1 MKRAVCLLTCM
12 LVVVAS
18 FGAEVDG
25 YTVKDFSLTGAIEGE
40 NITFSLDFDV
50 EAEKGV
56 DLPLVVGDVAYL
68 DGTFPKRAELARE
81 GNRYF
86 LRFNGDQGG
95 FGFGKSREGHVSF
108 EFASRPQK
116 DGDWRQ
122 TSFAIPS
129 SSIRKLAVTCDRDD
143 LEVRFPGAL
152 RVTRGKSIDG
162 RTQVTAYLGVSGK
175 FEVAWKP
182 EVKKL
187 ESELVVSCDANTI
200 ATASV
205 GALRLDTVFTYRVI
219 QGMLDK
225 LTLLLPD
232 VNVTQVRGDDIQD
245 WSIDRTDPQ
254 NPKLLVSL
262 SRPKEDLYRLQV
274 EGEMVLP
281 EFPCTSDLPVF
292 TPQEVL
298 RTSGFV
304 MIGADSAIK
313 LQITR
318 VAGLTQVDQAS
329 FPAVM
334 MDANKG
340 RAKPTRT
347 LYAYQYANTPY
358 RLEVNADDIVTSFT
372 ADDHL
377 VVSYADNELS
387 LDASVEIEVKDAPAR
402 EITIETDNDPAWTVT
417 SVTGQYVSEAD
428 TDIREEQGRRIIY
441 VPFTQAVTGPTL
453 VNVRMEKSLKADTTS
468 FSTPAFKLRGAK
480 SERGY
485 LVVAAEKGVRLKP
498 AQFSGLR
505 EVHTGSAPMRVEGAQ
520 HAFRFKSPDW
530 SVTLDV
536 QRSMSSVHAE
546 AFHLVSLGEGVMYC
560 SATINYD
567 IDGSPLQEFKV
578 HVPAEIETVEFV
590 GADIEGWTREDEVC
604 TVRLQTKT
612 LGNFTL
618 LVTYDM
624 QFAYE
629 GADIS
634 VGGIETIDTE
644 SEVGYIVLASSA
656 SLRLEAKTLMPSII
670 QIDRDEIPKA
680 YSTPVADPIIG
691 AYKFVRTPHTA
702 AIRVTPFDTEQMLG
716 QVSDCITIETSLTKN
731 WESRTVA
738 TYYVKNA
745 SKQYL
750 VVQLP
755 EGVKPWSIKLLSE
768 NGAKQDVLSQQSNGK
783 ILIPVR
789 RPHDP
794 NAPIAVEIVYAQ
806 RHGDMSF
813 WQSALKGVVFEFP
826 VLPETH
832 ATFLNWHVD
841 VSEDQAIG
849 GGAGD
854 LTTQNEPAFWGFQG
868 LGRKLELLW
877 LAVKDGPGRR
887 TLKQAV
893 TTGWGG
899 TRTMVFTRTVNLS
912 GRSEPLALRLRVVPS
927 WLGGVKSLVVMLVGI
942 VAGMLLLVVGCIGRR
957 AFLVALGLTASLY
970 GLAQGAAGC
979 TVLAILTVV
988 LVIAVVGAS
997 GLWLSWVVLRAG
1009 GRGVCRTA
1017 TGARHACR
1025 TASAARARRREEAA
1039 LLKLA
1044 EEPPPFEAEIV
1055 DEEIP
1060 EPMDEDAGP
1069 DESEP
1074 GDAEHKLDE
1083 GSGDEE
1089 PHGGEPE
1096 QDGAPPAADDS
1107 TEDKEEPQQDDTL
1120 PPADEEAG
1128 DDEPGQN
1135 LDSPDEGKGGFVRC
1149 GLLIPIAAAAL
1160 AVQALVTTADEQAA
1174 APPPIVADSV
1184 VVAIEGPGT
1193 SRDEEQS
1200 AAVTTTIE
1208 FSTEGAVTLPVVP
1221 TAGVL
1226 TDYVLESRYLDIVS
1240 GPEGYSLEVSRKG
1253 TYEVTLTYQ
1262 VPVTEKDGHWS
1273 IGVPVPP
1280 NMKNR
1285 VTLQLP
1291 EGGLEVQS
1299 DSAVLFKQSENDD
1312 VTEAEAVFGP
1322 VETAEFTW
1330 HPRVR
1335 KTKLEEAVFFCEVN
1349 TFVALRSGVVDLT
1362 NLVRYQIAQ
1371 GELKELKLQI
1381 PSGMSVTA
1389 VSATGLA
1396 TWSFDPDT
1404 RLLDAILEKPVSGDL
1419 TLTVTTQIAS
1429 EGMPYSASLAVP
1441 VVGDSRRQRGS
1452 LAIAAPETIQV
1463 RIEDVT
1469 GLNPMNIE
1477 DFSAD
1482 TLKAATAD
1490 AARRKTKLTVRR
1502 AFRYHEAEQVAA
1514 SAHTEQVLPEIRVTE
1529 TGSLSIAD
1537 ERIVLTTKL
1546 VLSIAK
1552 AGVFQADL
1560 TIPSDFDV
1568 ETLTGKDVSH
1578 WDEIREDE
1586 ANTADTNTTRGI
1598 TVYFNRQVT
1607 DAAELNLVVAR
1618 MEKGIEERIDV
1629 PRVSVK
1635 DARKH
1640 MGRLTIMGERG
1651 VRMMVDTHRGVDIK
1665 KASEEGI
1672 QQSGVLVFDI
1682 LRPSWSIVLR
1692 TEVMAPL
1699 IKPEV
1704 LQWIDLAEGM
1714 LQCRSYVQYKIE
1726 NAGVKSFKMQS
1737 PAKGITL
1744 SVTGHNIARVH
1755 EVDKEADVWQVDLHK
1770 KQENKFQMTV
1780 IYQIPYDPL
1789 EQKVTLHPLKMVETD
1804 PQRGYLVVTC
1814 AGRVQVQPT
1823 GDMKGLKIEDP
1834 RSIPSSFGAGDL
1846 SSAILCYRT
1855 LRPDHELDLSVVRH
1869 TSADVLPATINRVR
1883 MTSVLSGSGKLVTH
1897 ASLEMSVGS
1906 HRFLNVALPNR
1917 DDTLWTALVNGKEVP
1932 VSRDDELLCVPLASQ
1947 EGDAETLVDLVYAG
1961 SSAEGFLAT
1970 KQKYRAPNFGL
1981 PLNDIEWRF
1990 FVTPGMLYYGFGGT
2004 MEQLDIE
2011 EKVEQFTAER
2021 YNKANKGMRDA
2032 NIEKAKEILDIG
2044 EELKRTGQQKQAQQ
2058 AFQQALNYSQGNAPL
2073 NEDARV
2079 QLRNLLKQQ
2088 VKVGLVNRRDAV
2100 RYSRN
2105 KLDVSQ
2111 MEQMRGFKDGN
2122 FTEEYA
2128 ASVERRLSAKDNDAL
2143 EIVADKIIDQQTAA
2157 AGVVTAI
2164 NITMPEHGREVF
2176 FQRDTLVDA
2185 ADELTVEFRTAGA
2198 KTVALLHGLGPASG
2212 VFAGLWIASA
2222 IVARAG
2228 RRRKSAVTDEEG
2240 TEEQE

>member
-1 MKRAVCLLTCM
+1 MKRITSFLVCTLL
-12 LVVVAS
+12 AAAA
-18 FGAEVDG
+18 FGAGENG
-25 YTVKDFSLTGAIEGE
+25 YDVKDLTLTGSIEGE
-40 NITFSLDFDV
+40 NITFALEFDV
-50 EAEKGV
+50 EAQKG
-56 DLPLVVGDVAYL
+56 DEIPLVVGDVAYL
-68 DGTFPKRAELARE
+68 AGTFPKQAELARQ
-81 GNRYF
+81 GNQYS
-86 LRFNGDQGG
+86 LRFNGDKGG
-95 FGFGKSREGHVSF
+95 FSFGTSREGHVSF
-108 EFASRPQK
+108 KFASRPQK

-152 RVTRGKSIDG
+152 RVTRGKSADG
-162 RTQVTAYLGVSGK
+162 QTQVTAYLGVSGK

-219 QGMLDK
+219 QGMLNK

-232 VNVTQVRGDDIQD
+232 VNVTQVRGEDIQD
-245 WSIDRTDPQ
+245 WSIDRTDPK

-281 EFPCTSDLPVF
+281 EFPCTSDLPVIA
-292 TPQEVL
+292 PQEVL
-298 RTSGFV
+298 RTSGFL

-313 LQITR
+313 LQITK

-334 MDANKG
+334 MDAKRG
-340 RAKPTRT
+340 RSTPSRSR
-347 LYAYQYANTPY
+347 YAYQYANTPY
-358 RLEVNADDIVTSFT
+358 RLEVEADDIVTSFT
-372 ADDHL
+372 ADDRL
-377 VVSYADNELS
+377 VVSYADDELS
-387 LDASVEIEVKDAPAR
+387 LDASIEIDVKDAPAR

-428 TDIREEQGRRIIY
+428 TDVREEDGRRLIY

-468 FSTPAFKLRGAK
+468 FSTPSFKLRGAK

-498 AQFSGLR
+498 SEFSGLR

-520 HAFRFKSPDW
+520 HAFRFKAPDW
-530 SVTLDV
+530 SISLDV
-536 QRSMSSVHAE
+536 QRSLSSVHAE

-567 IDGSPLQEFKV
+567 IDGSPMQEFKV
-578 HVPAEIETVEFV
+578 RVPAEIETIEFV
-590 GADIEGWTREDEVC
+590 GADIEGWTRDGEVC

-629 GADIS
+629 GADIA
-634 VGGIETIDTE
+634 VGGIETIDAE

-656 SLRLEAKTLMPSII
+656 SLRLEAKTLTPSII
-670 QIDRDEIPKA
+670 EIDRDEIPKA

-691 AYKFVRTPHTA
+691 AYKFVRAPHDA
-702 AIRVTPFDTEQMLG
+702 VIRVTPFDTEQLLG
-716 QVSDCITIETSLTKN
+716 QVSDCITLETSLTKN

-755 EGVKPWSIKLLSE
+755 EGVKPWSIKLLAE
-768 NGAKQDVLSQQSNGK
+768 NGTKQDVLSQQSNGR

-789 RPHDP
+789 RPRDP

-806 RHGDMSF
+806 RHGELSF
-813 WQSALKGVVFEFP
+813 WESAMKGVAFKFP

-832 ATFLNWHVD
+832 ATFLSWHVN
-841 VSEDQAIG
+841 VAQDQAIA

-854 LTTQNEPAFWGFQG
+854 LTTQDGPEFWGFQG
-868 LGRKLELLW
+868 LGRKLQLMA
-877 LAVKDGPGRR
+877 LAIADGPRRR
-887 TLKQAV
+887 TLKEAL
-893 TTGWGG
+893 TAGWGG
-899 TRTMVFTRTVNLS
+899 TQTMDFTRTVNLC
-912 GRSEPLALRLRVVPS
+912 GRQEPLTLKLHVVPS
-927 WLGGVKSLVVMLVGI
+927 WLGGVKSSVVMMIAV
-942 VAGMLLLVVGCIGRR
+942 VAGMLLLIVGGIGRR
-957 AFLVALGLTASLY
+957 PFIIALGLTASMY

-979 TVLAILTVV
+979 TVLAVTTLL
-988 LVIAVVGAS
+988 LVAAAIGAS
-997 GLWLSWVVLRAG
+997 GLWLTWVVLRAG
-1009 GRGVCRTA
+1009 GRGVRRTA
-1017 TGARHACR
+1017 VGARHAR
-1025 TASAARARRREEAA
+1025 EKASVARARRREEAK
-1039 LLKLA
+1039 LLKLVQA
-1044 EEPPPFEAEIV
+1044 PPPFEAGEAEEDMPGSA
-1055 DEEIP
+1055 DEV
-1060 EPMDEDAGP
+1060 AGP
-1069 DESEP
+1069 DESEASETP
-1074 GDAEHKLDE
+1074 PPLHATEQDDVAPLPDEADQGDTATPPEDATQGNTPPPADE
-1083 GSGDEE
+1083 GSGDAGNDET
-1089 PHGGEPE
+1089 E
-1096 QDGAPPAADDS
+1096 QDEDTPP
-1107 TEDKEEPQQDDTL
+1107 K
-1120 PPADEEAG
+1120 G
-1128 DDEPGQN
+1128 N
-1135 LDSPDEGKGGFVRC
+1135 GGFVRC
-1149 GLLIPIAAAAL
+1149 SLLVPVVAATLAA
-1160 AVQALVTTADEQAA
+1160 QALFTAADEQP
-1174 APPPIVADSV
+1174 APPLLVADSV
-1184 VVAIEGPGT
+1184 QVTIEGPGT
-1193 SRDEEQS
+1193 GRDEEQS
-1200 AAVTTTIE
+1200 AAVTTVIA
-1208 FSTEGAVTLPVVP
+1208 FSTDGAISLPVVP
-1221 TAGVL
+1221 TTGVL
-1226 TDYVLESRYLDIVS
+1226 TDYILDSRHLDIVS
-1240 GPEGYSLEVSRKG
+1240 GSQGYSLEVSRKG

-1262 VPVTEKDGHWS
+1262 LPVVEKDGHWS
-1273 IGVPVPP
+1273 LGVPLPD

-1285 VTLQLP
+1285 VTLHLP
-1291 EGGLEVQS
+1291 ESGLEVQS
-1299 DSAVLFKQSENDD
+1299 DSAVLFKQSEQGGA
-1312 VTEAEAVFGP
+1312 TEAEAVFGP
-1322 VETAEFTW
+1322 VATAEFSW

-1349 TFVALRSGVVDLT
+1349 TFVTLRSGVVDLT

-1371 GELKELKLQI
+1371 GELKELKLQV

-1389 VSATGLA
+1389 VSAPGLA

-1404 RLLDAILEKPVSGDL
+1404 RALDAILEKPASGDL
-1419 TLTVTTQIAS
+1419 ALTVTTQIAS
-1429 EGMPYSASLAVP
+1429 EGLPYSASLSVP
-1441 VVGDSRRQRGS
+1441 VIADSRRQRGS

-1463 RIEDVT
+1463 RIEDVA

-1477 DFSAD
+1477 DFSAE
-1482 TLKAATAD
+1482 TVKAATAE
-1490 AARRKTKLTVRR
+1490 AAKRKTKLTVRR

-1514 SAHTEQVLPEIRVTE
+1514 TVHTEQVLPEIRVTE
-1529 TGSLSIAD
+1529 TGTLSIAD
-1537 ERIVLTTKL
+1537 ERIVLATKL
-1546 VLSIAK
+1546 ILSIAK
-1552 AGVFQADL
+1552 AGIFQADL
-1560 TIPSDFDV
+1560 TIPADFDV

-1578 WDEIREDE
+1578 WDEAKAAEGE
-1586 ANTADTNTTRGI
+1586 AAAPITTRGV

-1618 MEKGIEERIDV
+1618 MEKGIEERINV
-1629 PRVSVK
+1629 PRVSIK

-1640 MGRLTIMGERG
+1640 TGRLTITGERG
-1651 VRMMVDTHRGVDIK
+1651 VRMMVESHRGVDIK

-1672 QQSGVLVFDI
+1672 QQSGVHVFDI
-1682 LRPSWSIVLR
+1682 LRPTWSIVLR
-1692 TEVMAPL
+1692 TEVMAAL

-1704 LQWIDLAEGM
+1704 LQWIDLTEGM

-1726 NAGVKSFKMQS
+1726 NAGIKSFRMQS
-1737 PAKGITL
+1737 PERGITL
-1744 SVTGHNIARVH
+1744 SVTGRNIARVH
-1755 EVDKEADVWQVDLHK
+1755 EIDKTNGVWQVDLHN
-1770 KQENKFQMTV
+1770 KQENQFAMTV
-1780 IYQIPYDPL
+1780 IYQIPYDPA
-1789 EQKVTLHPLKMVETD
+1789 EQKVTLHPLKMVGTD

-1823 GDMKGLKIEDP
+1823 GEMKGLKIEDP
-1834 RSIPSSFGAGDL
+1834 RSIPSSFGVGDL

-1855 LRPDHELDLSVVRH
+1855 LRPDHELNLSVVRH

-1883 MTSVLSGSGKLVTH
+1883 MKSVLSGSGKLVTH
-1897 ASLEMSVGS
+1897 ACLDMSVGS
-1906 HRFLNVALPNR
+1906 HRFLKVALPNR

-1932 VSRDDELLCVPLASQ
+1932 VSRDEELLCVPLASQ
-1947 EGDAETLVDLVYAG
+1947 EGDSETLVDLVYAG

-1990 FVTPGMLYYGFGGT
+1990 FATPGMLYYGFGGT
-2004 MEQLDIE
+2004 MEQRDAPE
-2011 EKVEQFTAER
+2011 RVELFTAKR
-2021 YNKANKGMRDA
+2021 YSELNKGMRDA

-2044 EELKRTGQQKQAQQ
+2044 EKLKRTGQQKQAQQ
-2058 AFQQALNYSQGNAPL
+2058 AFQQALNYSQGYAPL

-2079 QLRNLLKQQ
+2079 QLRNLMKQQ

-2143 EIVADKIIDQQTAA
+2143 ETVADKIIDQQTAA

-2164 NITMPEHGREVF
+2164 NITMPEHGQELS

-2185 ADELTVEFRTAGA
+2185 ADELTVEFRTASA
-2198 KTVALLHGLGPASG
+2198 KTVALLHGMGPASG
-2212 VFAGLWIASA
+2212 VFFGLWLVCFIIAHVRGGKKERPA
-2222 IVARAG
+2222 KDEAVA
-2228 RRRKSAVTDEEG
+2228 TDEE
-2240 TEEQE
+2240 